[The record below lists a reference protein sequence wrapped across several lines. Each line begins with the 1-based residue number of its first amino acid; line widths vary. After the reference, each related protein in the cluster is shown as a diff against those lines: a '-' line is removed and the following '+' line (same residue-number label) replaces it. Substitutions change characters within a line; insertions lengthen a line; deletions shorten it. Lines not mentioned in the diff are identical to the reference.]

1 MKNAKNDSRFDLL
14 ILKSSVPD
22 SISLIIFI
30 CFAMREVNE
39 ITGKNVSRFV
49 CRNFNWEH
57 FLYLQNSSLDATCTD
72 NASGTSAMAV
82 ISVNDSDFESLFL
95 QAFSDS

>member
-1 MKNAKNDSRFDLL
+1 MKNAKNDSGFDLL

-49 CRNFNWEH
+49 EILIGN
-57 FLYLQNSSLDATCTD
+57 
-72 NASGTSAMAV
+72 TSV
-82 ISVNDSDFESLFL
+82 FTKQFFRCHIHR
-95 QAFSDS
+95 